1 MKLNWRSA
9 LGIGLSVLLLWWTL
23 RGQNFH
29 EVWNVL
35 RTSNV
40 GLFALSSFFA
50 TVTCPLRA
58 WRWQPILEPVAGHI
72 PVMPLVRSTA
82 IGMMGNNVLPLR
94 AGEFARA
101 FTLTRLVPR
110 VSLPT
115 AISSLA
121 VDRIFDAIV
130 LFLLMFAGM
139 LDPAFPTG
147 VRIQGLTIGELASG
161 GIAAMV
167 VLLATCYLVVLQP
180 VRVRAWFASVVKR
193 LVPRWEPQLLSF
205 FDNVVGG
212 LAVLKDSRRFIV
224 VLLWTVAH
232 WMANAFALYLGFL
245 AVGINVPFSAALF
258 LQGILALGVAIP
270 SSPGFV
276 GVFEGAARVGL
287 AVYAVP
293 TTLAVSWAIGYHVL
307 SFIPI
312 TLIWPVV
319 LPAPWHWPQRPAR
332 HCSTSTNTRMTSS
345 MVRVK

>member
-1 MKLNWRSA
+1 MKLNWRSV
-9 LGIGLSVLLLWWTL
+9 LGIGLSALLLWWTL

-29 EVWNVL
+29 EVWKVL
-35 RTSNV
+35 RQSNLW
-40 GLFALSSFFA
+40 LFALSAFFA

-58 WRWQPILEPVAGHI
+58 WRWQPILEPVAGRI
-72 PVMPLVRSTA
+72 PFTPLVRATA
-82 IGMMGNNVLPLR
+82 IGMMGNNLLPLR

-101 FTLTRLVPR
+101 YTLTKQVPR

-115 AISSLA
+115 ALSSLA

-130 LFLLMFAGM
+130 IFLLMFGGM

-147 VRIQGLTIGELASG
+147 VRIQGVSVAELASG

-180 VRVRAWFASVVKR
+180 VRVRAVFASVVQRVLHK
-193 LVPRWEPQLLSF
+193 WEPQLLSF
-205 FDNVVGG
+205 FDNIVGG

-224 VLLWTVAH
+224 VLLWTIAH
-232 WMANAFALYLGFL
+232 WLANAFALYLGFL
-245 AVGINVPFSAALF
+245 AVGIDVSFTAALF

-276 GVFEGAARVGL
+276 GVFELSAKIGL

-293 TTLAVSWAIGYHVL
+293 ATLAISWALAYHVL

-312 TLIWPVV
+312 TLIGLWYFAR
-319 LPAPWHWPQRPAR
+319 LGIGLRDIQGPADVAHAPA
-332 HCSTSTNTRMTSS
+332 
-345 MVRVK
+345 